1 MFLERVTK
9 NPPWEEPMALV
20 HETDRPRDLSLV
32 GLVLVVFGIIAVAVP
47 CLKMAIDQLFSL
59 IW

>member
-1 MFLERVTK
+1 
-9 NPPWEEPMALV
+9 MALV